1 MWRKIMTDNWLLP
14 FAGRNGSEAW
24 DINFVWKKDNI
35 YIMDNHR
42 AALWCWLQEISP
54 LDKYMLLHIDRHYD
68 TANDAGHLPSLKL
81 EHLFSITLEQ
91 YLSISYPSSPP
102 GEKYPLFR
110 DDNYMWPLFPVDGS
124 PITEFIFATHN
135 DESPPD
141 FEGWHEIAPCA
152 LLKLCS
158 EFKYSEHE
166 WIVNIDLDY
175 FFHDFF
181 RQNEPIYIR
190 LFSDQYIERV
200 FSSIRY
206 HYQQGKIAVL
216 TIALSPEFCG
226 GWNNAEQICS
236 MVCEIMDI
244 PFNLPECCTQS
255 AD

>member
-1 MWRKIMTDNWLLP
+1 MTDNWLIP
-14 FAGRNGSEAW
+14 FAGRNESYVW
-24 DINFVWKKDNI
+24 NLNFLWKKDNI

-42 AALWCWLQEISP
+42 AALWCWLQEINP
-54 LDKYMLLHIDRHYD
+54 FDKYKLLHIDRHYD
-68 TANDAGHLPSLKL
+68 TANDAENMPSFKL
-81 EHLFSITLEQ
+81 EFLSNSTLNE
-91 YLSISYPSSPP
+91 YLSLSYSSPD
-102 GEKYPLFR
+102 GEKYPVFQF
-110 DDNYMWPLFPVDGS
+110 DNYMWPLFPGDGS
-124 PITEFIFATHN
+124 PITGFIFATHN

-141 FEGWHEIAPCA
+141 FEGWNGIPPCE
-152 LLKLCS
+152 LLDLGCRF
-158 EFKYSEHE
+158 EYSEHE

-190 LFSDQYIERV
+190 LFSDQYIERL

-226 GWNNAEQICS
+226 GWNNAEQLCS

>member
-1 MWRKIMTDNWLLP
+1 MTDNWLLP

-54 LDKYMLLHIDRHYD
+54 LDKYKLLHIDRHYD
-68 TANDAGHLPSLKL
+68 TANDSDHMSSLKL
-81 EHLFSITLEQ
+81 EHLFDITLEQ
-91 YLSISYPSSPP
+91 YLSLSYPSSLVY
-102 GEKYPLFR
+102 ENYPLFR
-110 DDNYMWPLFPVDGS
+110 DDNYMWPLFPGDGS
-124 PITEFIFATHN
+124 PVVEFFFATHN
-135 DESPPD
+135 DGHAPD
-141 FEGWHEIAPCA
+141 FDYDIINPWD
-152 LLKLCS
+152 LLDLGSRFENSRHK
-158 EFKYSEHE
+158 

-181 RQNEPIYIR
+181 RQNQPRYIR

-206 HYQQGKIAVL
+206 HYQQGKIVVL
-216 TIALSPEFCG
+216 AIALSPEFSG
-226 GWNNAEQICS
+226 GWNNAEQLCSTICK
-236 MVCEIMDI
+236 IMDI
-244 PFNLPECCTQS
+244 PFNLPECCTQL